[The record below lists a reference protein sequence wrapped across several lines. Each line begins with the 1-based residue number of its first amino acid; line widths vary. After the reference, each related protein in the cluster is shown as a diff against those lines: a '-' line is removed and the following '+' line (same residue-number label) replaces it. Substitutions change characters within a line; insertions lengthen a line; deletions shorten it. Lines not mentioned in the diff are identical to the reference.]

1 MATERI
7 IQHIE
12 RLREKPHHV
21 RHRIAMF
28 TAVVATGVV
37 TFGWLTALS
46 TSGALALSTP
56 DPVVEEGAATPE
68 ADISKAFSDSKSA
81 FSNLV
86 GAAGAA
92 FGATSSEAALQ
103 VLETRTTST
112 LNAESRTQNNTDK
125 TVIPF

>member
-21 RHRIAMF
+21 RHRIAML
-28 TAVVATGVV
+28 TAIVATGVV
-37 TFGWLTALS
+37 ALGWITALS
-46 TSGALALSTP
+46 TSGALALQSP
-56 DPVVEEGAATPE
+56 APVSEEDAVTPE

-86 GAAGAA
+86 GAASAA

-103 VLETRTTST
+103 VLETRTSST
-112 LNAESRTQNNTDK
+112 LNAESRTKNDTDK